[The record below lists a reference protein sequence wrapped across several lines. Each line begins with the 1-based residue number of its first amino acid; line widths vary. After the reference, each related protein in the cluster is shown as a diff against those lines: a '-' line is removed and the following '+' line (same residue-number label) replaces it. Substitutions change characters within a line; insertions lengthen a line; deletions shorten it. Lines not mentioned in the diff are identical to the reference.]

1 MDWVCDEEATNEYAV
16 GELVDCVNEIHTW
29 GLS

>member
-1 MDWVCDEEATNEYAV
+1 MRMAGGEEAINEYAV
-16 GELVDCVNEIHTW
+16 GELVDWVNEIHTW